1 MINKLWQEFEGNYPD
16 KPVLGYGVSMFLLRY
31 GAVAMLS
38 L

>member
-1 MINKLWQEFEGNYPD
+1 MINKLWQELEENYPD
-16 KPVLGYGVSMFLLRY
+16 KPVLGYGESMFLVRY